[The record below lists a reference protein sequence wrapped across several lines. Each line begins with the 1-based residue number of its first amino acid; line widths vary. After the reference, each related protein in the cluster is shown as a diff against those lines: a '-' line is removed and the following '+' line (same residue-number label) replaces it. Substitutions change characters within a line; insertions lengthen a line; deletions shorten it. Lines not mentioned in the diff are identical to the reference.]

1 MSVFVISYPYAL
13 WLARPTAIM
22 VYTDIGNKYWL
33 LIKGGNVTIRV
44 FESGTLTHSKPKV
57 IEFKTINHDMMNQYC
72 NGVNEMNIGV
82 INQHHE

>member
-1 MSVFVISYPYAL
+1 M
-13 WLARPTAIM
+13 
-22 VYTDIGNKYWL
+22 
-33 LIKGGNVTIRV
+33 V
-44 FESGTLTHSKPKV
+44 FESGTLTHNKPKF